1 MFCIS
6 ILWQTSLNTPPPS
19 HPWSHRKQGQDLEL
33 HRGLYMLGL
42 VHSETAEKKKLEQ
55 E

>member
-1 MFCIS
+1 MFCVS
-6 ILWQTSLNTPPPS
+6 ILWQTLLNTPPP
-19 HPWSHRKQGQDLEL
+19 SHRKQGQDLEL